1 MQALYYIRQLYQVE
15 SAIRGK
21 PPDERRRYRQYD
33 AAPILQRFKDWLETN
48 LMQILRNSEPSRVI
62 RYTLAR

>member
-1 MQALYYIRQLYQVE
+1 MLTRQHKVLNPGRIIAE
-15 SAIRGK
+15 LNFGFWTCMLDK
-21 PPDERRRYRQYD
+21 RYK
-33 AAPILQRFKDWLETN
+33 RFKDWLETN